1 MWISIHSTHI
11 NIKITVAIVHKYN
24 NISLFPSFLPYLY
37 IYGKSQVL
45 LFKNKSKD
53 V

>member
-24 NISLFPSFLPYLY
+24 NLSLFPSLLIYLWQKPGFV
-37 IYGKSQVL
+37 IQK
-45 LFKNKSKD
+45 
-53 V
+53 